1 MKIKGT
7 LMRLYIMIISLV
19 IFLSGCQSYIAYQ
32 ITKPPK
38 TVLPKE
44 FESSIALSGAK
55 AHYCSSEEDCL
66 GFRVISPKDI
76 ESYLQDGNTLSLSLI
91 VKGST
96 ENDVFEYQLTS
107 DNLPKNPNNGLLI
120 IFPGYGVDSLI
131 YTMQAR
137 WLSHVTGKN
146 VIVMPASNQYEKFRF
161 GLNSLDVLINYVN
174 KENYTDISLISYS
187 MGAVASIDLT
197 SKLNINKHILYAP
210 MINFE
215 AALITIA
222 NLSHPMYSKL
232 LGDVYI
238 NEVAAKIVEKS
249 KVPLNK
255 LDILSNLSKTP
266 HARQTYIF
274 SSNAD
279 KVSPY
284 GGLLTLN
291 NPKVSI
297 YEVKDLNHIEMVSL
311 ISEQQ
316 RNVLLSLLDE

>member
-1 MKIKGT
+1 
-7 LMRLYIMIISLV
+7 MRLYILIISLV

-32 ITKPPK
+32 ITKPPEK
-38 TVLPKE
+38 FGSTEYQNSIL
-44 FESSIALSGAK
+44 SSGTQIQ
-55 AHYCSSEEDCL
+55 YCDSENDCL
-66 GFRVISPKDI
+66 DFRFISPKDI
-76 ESYLQDGNTLSLSLI
+76 ESYLLDGNTLSLSFI
-91 VKGST
+91 IERST
-96 ENDVFEYQLTS
+96 EDDVFEYQLTS
-107 DNLPKNPNNGLLI
+107 DNLPNNPNNGLLI
-120 IFPGYGVDSLI
+120 IFPGYGVNSLI

-161 GLNSLDVLINYVN
+161 GLNSLDLLINYVN

-187 MGAVASIDLT
+187 MGAVASTDLT
-197 SKLNINKHILYAP
+197 TKLNINKHILYAP

-222 NLSHPMYSKL
+222 NLSHPIYSKL
-232 LGDVYI
+232 LGDDYL
-238 NEVAAKIVEKS
+238 NEVAAKIIEKS
-249 KVPLNK
+249 EVPLNK
-255 LDILSNLSKTP
+255 LNLLNNLNNLNKTP

-284 GGLLTLN
+284 NRLLALN

-297 YEVKDLNHIEMVSL
+297 YEVKDLNHLEMVSL
-311 ISEQQ
+311 ISSQQ
-316 RNVLLSLLDE
+316 RNVLLSLLDG